1 MLEDAAC
8 MSLPLNPKV
17 QGGGDAYLLGF
28 LLGVGIRSK
37 YAEHHPKEMISAQ
50 ESDRLANIPDSF
62 SITDLTSL
70 AII

>member
-1 MLEDAAC
+1 MLRRCRC

-50 ESDRLANIPDSF
+50 GNQ
-62 SITDLTSL
+62 TG
-70 AII
+70 

>member
-1 MLEDAAC
+1 MLRRCRC
-8 MSLPLNPKV
+8 MSLPLSPKV

-50 ESDRLANIPDSF
+50 GNQTGWR
-62 SITDLTSL
+62 TSQRQL
-70 AII
+70 

>member
-1 MLEDAAC
+1 

-17 QGGGDAYLLGF
+17 QGGGDTYLLGF

-50 ESDRLANIPDSF
+50 GIRPAGEHPRDSF
-62 SITDLTSL
+62 SITDLASL

>member
-1 MLEDAAC
+1 

-50 ESDRLANIPDSF
+50 GNQ
-62 SITDLTSL
+62 TGW
-70 AII
+70 

>member
-1 MLEDAAC
+1 

-50 ESDRLANIPDSF
+50 GNQTGWGKPRDSF
-62 SITDLTSL
+62 CITDLASL

>member
-1 MLEDAAC
+1 MPLHVVTLE
-8 MSLPLNPKV
+8 PKV

-50 ESDRLANIPDSF
+50 GNQTGWR
-62 SITDLTSL
+62 TSQRQL
-70 AII
+70 

>member
-1 MLEDAAC
+1 

-50 ESDRLANIPDSF
+50 GIRPAGEHPRDSF
-62 SITDLTSL
+62 
-70 AII
+70 